1 MQLEP
6 RAAAHSPSALG
17 LCLRVS
23 CWHRCSA
30 VGDGCCRVTV
40 SGGHVWPAEKPL
52 AGLFTKQKLHFSS
65 SNSSAARG
73 VRRHLAKKIWRNSV
87 VPGTWRYLSLSVGQ
101 DNLVLLPCALARAW
115 CRQRWWHVKTLF
127 RPRLTTSWPPPLYC
141 IVGIVWKIMNIWQL
155 SVWISHPPSRHSL
168 SPEFWHIVGAPLL
181 MNITGSCCT
190 RHSWGRW
197 EHYENLWTIL
207 NRFIFE
213 N

>member
-127 RPRLTTSWPPPLYC
+127 RPRLTTSWPPPPLLYSRNC
-141 IVGIVWKIMNIWQL
+141 LKNHEYLTTLSMNFPPPVKTL
-155 SVWISHPPSRHSL
+155 FKPWIL
-168 SPEFWHIVGAPLL
+168 TYCGAPPFDEHNWFLL
-181 MNITGSCCT
+181 YSP
-190 RHSWGRW
+190 
-197 EHYENLWTIL
+197 
-207 NRFIFE
+207 
-213 N
+213 